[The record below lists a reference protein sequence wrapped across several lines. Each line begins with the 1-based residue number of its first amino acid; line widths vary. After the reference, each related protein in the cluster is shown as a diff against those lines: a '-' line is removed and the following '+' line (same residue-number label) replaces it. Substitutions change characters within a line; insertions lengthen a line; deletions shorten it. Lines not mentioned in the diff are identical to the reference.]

1 MLKKD
6 EIKGSIQL
14 ILIERLLIILFI
26 FTLLRIC
33 FYIFNY
39 SYFSQTSSFEF
50 ILSLIYGIRFD
61 ISIVLIINSP
71 LIFLSLIPLKI
82 RTHKIYDNILKFLF
96 LTVNSILI
104 LPNLGDLIYFK
115 FAARRTTS
123 DMFNIMGTGDDFWVM
138 LPKYIRDFWY
148 IMVLWVI
155 AIIVIHFLLK
165 RTKQNPEKYQ
175 NKKSNKY
182 YVFQSLILIIFSI
195 LTIIG
200 IRGGV
205 QSNSININSA
215 GQYFSGKNIPL
226 ILNTP
231 FTIFKTLNKKG
242 IENVNYFKSIEEAEE
257 IYSPIH
263 FSTKK
268 GNNDSNNV
276 VVIILESFS
285 KEHIGFYNSQKGKVK
300 SYTPFLD
307 SLIKESLTFK
317 YSFANA
323 KRSIEGIPAV
333 LASIP
338 TLMNIPY
345 ISSEFR
351 QDKINSIASLLAK
364 NNYQTAF
371 YHGGKNGTMG
381 FDNFT
386 KVAGFD
392 NYYGKNQY
400 NNDKDFDGEWGIYDE
415 EYLQYFA
422 KNLSITKAPFIA
434 GIFTLSSHHPYTIP
448 EKYKN
453 KFPEGKLKIQKS
465 IMYTDF
471 ALKHFFDTASKMP
484 WFDNTLFVIT
494 ADHTSE
500 SADPFYQSRMGEFAV
515 PIIYF
520 KHNSNIKN
528 YSSTITQQSDI
539 LPSILDFL
547 NYNKQNYI
555 AFGESV
561 FDTTKTHFAINYLNN
576 TYVMFTGNYAIEFDG
591 EESLGL
597 YEFKKDNLF
606 LNNLI
611 KTNPEIYKPIEKR
624 LKAIIQS
631 YNYRLINNK
640 LSVK

>member
-1 MLKKD
+1 M
-6 EIKGSIQL
+6 
-14 ILIERLLIILFI
+14 
-26 FTLLRIC
+26 
-33 FYIFNY
+33 
-39 SYFSQTSSFEF
+39 
-50 ILSLIYGIRFD
+50 IYGIRFD
-61 ISIVLIINSP
+61 ISVVLIVNAP
-71 LIFLSLIPLKI
+71 LILLALIPFKI
-82 RTHKIYDNILKFLF
+82 RTHKIYDKIFRILF
-96 LTVNSILI
+96 LIVNSLLI
-104 LPNLGDLIYFK
+104 LPNLADLVYFK

-148 IMVLWVI
+148 IMVIWIFSILLMR
-155 AIIVIHFLLK
+155 FLLK
-165 RTKQNPEKYQ
+165 RTKQSPENYQ
-175 NKKSNKY
+175 SQKTIKY
-182 YVFQSLILIIFSI
+182 YGIQSI
-195 LTIIG
+195 LFLLLSSFAIIG
-200 IRGGV
+200 MRGGL
-205 QSNSININSA
+205 QLKPISIISA

-231 FTIFKTLNKKG
+231 FTIIKTLNKKG
-242 IENVNYFKSIEEAEE
+242 LENVTYFKTFEDAEKN
-257 IYSPIH
+257 YSPVHKI
-263 FSTKK
+263 SIKT
-268 GNNDSNNV
+268 GEYDNSNV

-285 KEHIGFYNSQKGKVK
+285 KEHIGFFTPQKGKIK
-300 SYTPFLD
+300 TYTPFLD

-333 LASIP
+333 LAGIP

-345 ISSEFR
+345 ISSEYSL
-351 QDKINSIASLLAK
+351 DKINSVASLLSA

-386 KVAGFD
+386 IIAGFEK
-392 NYYGKNQY
+392 YYGKNEY

-422 KNLSITKAPFIA
+422 KNLSTTKTPFVA

-448 EKYKN
+448 SKYKN
-453 KFPEGKLKIQKS
+453 KFSDGKLKIQKS

-471 ALKHFFDTASKMP
+471 ALKRFFETASKMP

-515 PIIYF
+515 PIIYY
-520 KHNSNIKN
+520 KHNSNLKA
-528 YSSTITQQSDI
+528 YSNTITQQSDI
-539 LPSILDFL
+539 LPSVMDFL
-547 NYNKQNYI
+547 NYKKQNYI

-561 FDTTKTHFAINYLNN
+561 FDSTKNHFAVNYLND
-576 TYVMFTGNYAIEFDG
+576 TYVMFNENYALEFDG
-591 EESLGL
+591 NKSLAL
-597 YEFKKDNLF
+597 YEFRTDSLF
-606 LNNLI
+606 QNNLL
-611 KTNPEIYKPIEKR
+611 KSKPQLSKSLEKK

-640 LSVK
+640 LSVN